1 MRVQGLDYVTVRKA
15 DGLSE
20 GKRYLTMAK
29 KAAFVIEID
38 VFPVEHNGRSLT
50 N

>member
-1 MRVQGLDYVTVRKA
+1 MRVQGLDYVTVKKA

-20 GKRYLTMAK
+20 GKSYHPMAK

-38 VFPVEHNGRSLT
+38 VFPVEHTGRSLT
-50 N
+50 K